1 MKAKSDVAFVLGL
14 IMFMQTST
22 LIASQR
28 ITSFTTLAKGQG
40 TLTYD
45 DEKHKIS
52 GVWVNLKEDGEAE
65 ITLYTEL
72 QLFAKGQWSASDNR
86 AKGISLKITGGI
98 IDGSTTGAGTLFL
111 RSDGK
116 SIDKLSFQ
124 AKSAVDKTV
133 AVEFLADKEQNSQ

>member
-1 MKAKSDVAFVLGL
+1 MKAKSAVAFALGL

-45 DEKHKIS
+45 DEKRKIS

-72 QLFAKGQWSASDNR
+72 QLFVKGQWSASDNR
-86 AKGISLKITGGI
+86 TKGISLKITGGI
-98 IDGSTTGAGTLFL
+98 VDGSTTGAGTLFFC
-111 RSDGK
+111 GQMGNQ
-116 SIDKLSFQ
+116 SISSVFRPSLQS
-124 AKSAVDKTV
+124 VR
-133 AVEFLADKEQNSQ
+133 